1 MLDRFAQWCHLV
13 SGWQRMAVAFL
24 AGAIAALSMPPLNLL
39 PAAFVGFPIIVWL
52 LDGVER
58 KQTIVA
64 HILGPAF
71 RIGWAFGFGYFT
83 LGLHWMSGAFFV
95 EPDLFL
101 WALPLGLFGL
111 PALLAIFWG
120 LATALAHLFWSD
132 FGQRILA
139 LAVSIALFEFLRG
152 HLFTGFPWN
161 LPGMMF
167 ALSLETMQL
176 GALIGVYGMSF
187 IAVLLALTPA
197 VIWPDLD
204 QPISARFGP
213 LGAAIIVLC
222 GIFAFGFWQI
232 GQSPTTY
239 RDDVN
244 LRLVQPNIPQAEKWK
259 PENAELIFSQLLAMS
274 GEKASPA
281 DPGIIA
287 ATHVIWPESVFP
299 FFIDEHPDALARIAR
314 MLPNGT
320 NLIAGAAREKR
331 NLADLGETTDGIHNA
346 IISINDQGE
355 INATYNK
362 YRLVPFG
369 EFVPF
374 KPILSLLGIREFVT
388 ASDSF
393 VHGQRPNA
401 PMNPLGTPPF
411 LPLICYEAI
420 FSGGMGPSIAQAQ
433 WMLNLTNDAWFKG
446 TIGPQQHFVHAQMR
460 AIEEGV
466 PLVRV
471 ANTGI
476 TAIIDPVGRIVARL
490 QSDEAGVL
498 NSKLP
503 ERLEQ
508 TVFSSYRHNV
518 FYLMIFGSF
527 LLVLLRNRW
536 RRYWENID

>member
-13 SGWQRMAVAFL
+13 SGWQRLAVAFV

-58 KQTIVA
+58 KQTLVA
-64 HILGPAF
+64 RVFGPAF

-83 LGLHWMSGAFFV
+83 LSLHWMSGAFFV

-101 WALPLGLFGL
+101 WALALGLFGL

-120 LATALAHLFWSD
+120 LATAFAHLFWSD

-161 LPGMMF
+161 LQGMMF

-176 GALIGVYGMSF
+176 GALIGVYGTSF
-187 IAVLLALTPA
+187 IAILLALTPA
-197 VIWPDLD
+197 AIWPNLD
-204 QPISARFGP
+204 QPTTARFGP
-213 LGAAIIVLC
+213 LGAAVIVLC
-222 GIFAFGFWQI
+222 GMFSFGYWQL

-274 GEKASPA
+274 AEKASPA

-299 FFIDEHPDALARIAR
+299 FFIDDHPDALARIAR

-320 NLIAGAAREKR
+320 NLIAGAARANR
-331 NLADLGETTDGIHNA
+331 DFAGLGENAGGIHNA

-355 INATYNK
+355 INAAYNK

-374 KPILSLLGIREFVT
+374 KPILSLFGIRELVT

-393 VHGQRPNA
+393 VHGQRLNT

-411 LPLICYEAI
+411 LPLICYEVI
-420 FSGGMGPSIAQAQ
+420 FSGGMGASIAQSQ
-433 WMLNLTNDAWFKG
+433 WMLNLTNDAWFSG
-446 TIGPQQHFVHAQMR
+446 TIGPSQHFVHAQMR

-476 TAIIDPVGRIVARL
+476 TAIIDPVGRVVAHL
-490 QSDEAGVL
+490 QSDEPGVL